1 MENLA
6 NELVQKLIGADE
18 DSPAKVCECKEV
30 KGRFPKDTPIGMMYV
45 PYQKWEEPYDTELAH
60 SRGTIFPS
68 LDLPFIGKEA
78 DKYGSF

>member
-1 MENLA
+1 
-6 NELVQKLIGADE
+6 
-18 DSPAKVCECKEV
+18 
-30 KGRFPKDTPIGMMYV
+30 MMYV

-78 DKYGSF
+78 DRYGSF